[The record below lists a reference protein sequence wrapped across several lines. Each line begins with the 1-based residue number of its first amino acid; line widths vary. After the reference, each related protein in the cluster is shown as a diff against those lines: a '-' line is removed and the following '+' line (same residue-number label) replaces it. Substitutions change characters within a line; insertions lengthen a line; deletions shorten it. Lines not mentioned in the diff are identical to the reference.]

1 MALWHTFMK
10 FKTTA
15 QQQCYEKI
23 QPWLTE
29 NYPNT
34 HTPPYELPLFV
45 IPMGSATAMVEVS
58 PMGKD
63 DALILVWA
71 YVVTGADLRPDLL
84 RYLLQKNYELQFGVF
99 SIDEEGDIRV
109 HASLIGS
116 TCDKKELLTSLAS
129 VLETADMY
137 DDEIVK
143 TWGGK
148 RALDRMLEQ

>member
-1 MALWHTFMK
+1 MK
-10 FKTTA
+10 FKTPV

-29 NYPNT
+29 SYPNT
-34 HTPPYELPLFV
+34 HTPPYEIPLFV
-45 IPMGSATAMVEVS
+45 IPMGSATAMIEVS
-58 PMGKD
+58 PMGD
-63 DALILVWA
+63 NEALILVWA

-116 TCDKKELLTSLAS
+116 TCDKKELLTSVSS

-137 DDEIVK
+137 DDDIVK